1 MPVVDSFVVVVFVC
15 VDVSLEL
22 VVLMVVL
29 SDPVVPTVKFVLLD
43 RNWRT
48 PNRVTWKAPKY
59 VPELNV
65 TSRLASPESLLF
77 IVPSCKLAEVDTK
90 SITYVEFG
98 VAFFNSILV

>member
-1 MPVVDSFVVVVFVC
+1 MPVVDSLVVAVAVC

-29 SDPVVPTVKFVLLD
+29 REPVAPTVKFVSIE
-43 RNWRT
+43 RNWMT
-48 PNRVTWKAPKY
+48 PNRVTWKAPVY

-65 TSRLASPESLLF
+65 TSRLASPESLLL
-77 IVPSCKLAEVDTK
+77 IVPSCKLAEVDKK